1 MNRHI
6 KNTVSLCIS
15 FLFLVLQGCNSKS
28 EMGLEMSQLKK
39 LEVEQVKPLHWWVGF
54 ESEELQLLVKSN
66 QIQGMKVTV
75 NTPSVEITKVHNA
88 W

>member
-6 KNTVSLCIS
+6 KNTVSICIS

-28 EMGLEMSQLKK
+28 EMGVEMSPLKK

-66 QIQGMKVTV
+66 QINEMWPCAT
-75 NTPSVEITKVHNA
+75 NFFS
-88 W
+88 

>member
-1 MNRHI
+1 M
-6 KNTVSLCIS
+6 
-15 FLFLVLQGCNSKS
+15 FLVLQGCNSKS

-66 QIQGMKVTV
+66 QIQ
-75 NTPSVEITKVHNA
+75 EILGYDYGQEVVHRNNLVLI
-88 W
+88 